1 MVFFLFSRL
10 DNDASERIV
19 LFRILN
25 KTHRRPLSGWNWIS
39 EWEEEKPT
47 IFSYHCIYDEKRRYA
62 QPELLRIYKSGK
74 LMVSVFQFRLS
85 SLLVRRHSFSLQLQL
100 RRI

>member
-25 KTHRRPLSGWNWIS
+25 KTRRRPLSGWNWIS

-47 IFSYHCIYDEKRRYA
+47 IFSYHCIYDEREDAMRN
-62 QPELLRIYKSGK
+62 QNCC
-74 LMVSVFQFRLS
+74 VFIKVAS
-85 SLLVRRHSFSLQLQL
+85 
-100 RRI
+100 